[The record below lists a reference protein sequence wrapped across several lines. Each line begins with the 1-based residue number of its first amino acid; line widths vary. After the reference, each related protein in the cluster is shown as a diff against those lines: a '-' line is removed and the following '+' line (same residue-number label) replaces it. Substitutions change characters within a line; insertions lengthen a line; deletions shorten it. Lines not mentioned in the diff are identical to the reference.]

1 MKLAF
6 AVKDLSHTQLS
17 YYIVRA
23 ANAFLSKRCD
33 VDIMAFFEEPSCS
46 SIPLLFSTMQ
56 FAEAWAYEGVL
67 VSTSLSTAQKALG
80 FPCTKKR
87 LFFVWELEWVN
98 QQVPFN
104 FRQLRSI
111 YANPRHKLLAR
122 TEEHADILEDVW
134 NIERPLVVNETNIVE
149 EILRK

>member
-46 SIPLLFSTMQ
+46 SVPLLFSTMQ
-56 FAEAWAYEGVL
+56 FAEAWAYDGKL
-67 VSTSLSTAQKALG
+67 VATSLSSAQKALG
-80 FPCTKKR
+80 FPCVSKR
-87 LFFVWELEWVN
+87 YFLVWELEWVN

-104 FRQLRSI
+104 FRQLRNI
-111 YANPRHKLLAR
+111 YASPRHKLLAR

-134 NIERPLVVNETNIVE
+134 NVERPLVVSETNIVE